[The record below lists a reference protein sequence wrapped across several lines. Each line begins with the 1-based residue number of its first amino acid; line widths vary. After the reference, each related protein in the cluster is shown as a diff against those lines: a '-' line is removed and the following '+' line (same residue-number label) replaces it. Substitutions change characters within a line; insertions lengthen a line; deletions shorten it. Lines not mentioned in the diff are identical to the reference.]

1 MIISAEIINQPI
13 SGEYQ
18 EIRYDCDCEL
28 RSNDWTW
35 IRFTNN
41 DYSEWCGSFPGF
53 PINVEIS
60 DKNETILVMTYAA
73 LFQLDKSSG
82 KVLNK
87 ELNSGYIQLT
97 LSPSGEY
104 ILATPDKID
113 RVKGDIRTKVSIDS
127 PIKMDFIEFRNW
139 NNGKLTFICDEFLA
153 WDRHFEM
160 ELDPTDWTLKII
172 NAI

>member
-13 SGEYQ
+13 SGKYH
-18 EIRYDCDCEL
+18 EIRYDCECEL

-35 IRFTNN
+35 IKFTNN

-60 DKNETILVMTYAA
+60 DKDENILVLTNVA

-87 ELNSGYIQLT
+87 ELNYDYCQLT
-97 LSPSGEY
+97 LSPSGDY
-104 ILATPDKID
+104 ILATPEKIE
-113 RVKGDIRTKVSIDS
+113 RVKGDIRTKISIAG

-139 NNGKLTFICDEFLA
+139 TNGKLNFICDEFLA
-153 WDRHFEM
+153 WDKHFEM
-160 ELDPTDWTLKII
+160 ELDVSDWTIKIK